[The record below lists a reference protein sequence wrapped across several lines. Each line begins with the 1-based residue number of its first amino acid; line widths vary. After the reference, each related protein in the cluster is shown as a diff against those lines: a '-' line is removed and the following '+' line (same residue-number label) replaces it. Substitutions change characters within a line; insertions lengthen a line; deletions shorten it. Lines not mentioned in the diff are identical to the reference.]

1 MLRHDRR
8 TRAFTGPL
16 ALSVAA
22 ALTVLSACS
31 SAPQGSASLATESG
45 TPTESATPTPSSTES
60 GPSPIAVPN
69 IDAEAPLE
77 IVWEAGAPTVTAP
90 GTWSVAVD
98 PQGRIWATANHEN
111 QIWIVDREGAF
122 LEVWGTP
129 GDGDG
134 EFNFETQ
141 SGSFGAIGFAPDGG
155 FYVADTGNQRVQRF
169 DAERTFVSAWGSFG
183 TGDGQFVSPI
193 VLAVSGNGSVYVLDD
208 ARGDVQRFDADGTFV
223 EVVAAGSV
231 WPASLAGDADGNVYY
246 IEGEDP
252 ILTRRSSEGE
262 VTLRVDL
269 AAISGPFWTGIAV
282 DGDGSIFV
290 TSESSGGSFPEPSHL
305 LMLDAEG
312 AAMHLWPN
320 GGHGIAVDPAGD
332 RVYAAFGSW
341 DHVTAYILPG
351 G

>member
-1 MLRHDRR
+1 MLRHD
-8 TRAFTGPL
+8 TRARAPARPRALVGATAL
-16 ALSVAA
+16 AI
-22 ALTVLSACS
+22 LSACS
-31 SAPQGSASLATESG
+31 SAPQGSASLPTQSS
-45 TPTESATPTPSSTES
+45 TPTESVIPVASATES
-60 GPSPIAVPN
+60 GPSPIAVPS
-69 IDAEAPLE
+69 IDAEAALE
-77 IVWEAGAPTVTAP
+77 LAWEARAPTVTAT

-111 QIWIVDREGAF
+111 HIWIVDRDGAF
-122 LEVWGTP
+122 LEGWGTL

-134 EFNFETQ
+134 EFNFETE

-183 TGDGQFVSPI
+183 TDDGQFVSPS
-193 VLAVSGNGSVYVLDD
+193 VLAVAGDGSVYVLDD
-208 ARGDVQRFDADGTFV
+208 ARGDVQRFGADGTFV

-246 IEGEDP
+246 IEGEGP

-269 AAISGPFWTGIAV
+269 AAFRGPFWTGIAV
-282 DGDGSIFV
+282 DGDGTIFV
-290 TSESSGGSFPEPSHL
+290 TSESTSSSFPEPSHL

-312 AAMHLWPN
+312 TAMHLWPN

-332 RVYAAFGSW
+332 RVYVAFGSW
-341 DHVTAYILPG
+341 DHVAAYALPG
-351 G
+351 R